1 MVLSSDGLPA
11 ELTPNSAHEAASQ
24 DALGM
29 EGVLRVLEGL
39 SVQLDQLSEAS
50 LGLDHSARF
59 AQLFSALSAIEER
72 MNRLEILRRETPP
85 QASETLHRLSG
96 EVARLRIALQDEHR
110 RAEARIRR
118 ERFWGL
124 GLLVALGIALAGL
137 WLAV

>member
-11 ELTPNSAHEAASQ
+11 ELTPNSAHEADSQ
-24 DALGM
+24 EALGM

-39 SVQLDQLSEAS
+39 SVQ
-50 LGLDHSARF
+50 LDHSARF

-72 MNRLEILRRETPP
+72 MDRLEILRRETPP
-85 QASETLHRLSG
+85 QAAETLHRLSG

-124 GLLVALGIALAGL
+124 GLLIALGIALAGL